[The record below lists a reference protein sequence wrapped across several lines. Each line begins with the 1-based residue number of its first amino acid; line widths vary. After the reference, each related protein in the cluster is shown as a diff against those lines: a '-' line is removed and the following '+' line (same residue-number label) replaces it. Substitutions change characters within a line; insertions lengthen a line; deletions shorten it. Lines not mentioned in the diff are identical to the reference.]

1 MRTLIWEANTRA
13 ALGNV
18 EKGLKSA
25 HDGLDQLQD
34 IVDKA
39 RSLMDNGD
47 HEGAQVYIEQIES
60 ALGGFECTSR
70 RRAT

>member
-1 MRTLIWEANTRA
+1 MNAIWEANTRA

-18 EKGLKSA
+18 EKGLRIA
-25 HDGLDQLQD
+25 HDGLDTLQD

-39 RSLMDNGD
+39 RELMDAGD
-47 HEGAQVYIEQIES
+47 HESAQVYIEQLES

-70 RRAT
+70 TRAT